1 MADIK
6 RRAFLKLLGGGA
18 TSVAGSPLL
27 KQLIGKLPVDA
38 PVKVA
43 IEERILK
50 ALQSTTDPT
59 ERANIISNAVRML
72 GINIERQPGLE
83 RRDQAE
89 EADAIRQRHNQE
101 SLARHKAGIKESE
114 ATIEERRQQEFQEIH
129 ERMSEVATHNEML
142 SRDYSIRP
150 NELDEVAARLNEFYR
165 YEDEK
170 KYRDSDEFSRKYP
183 AFNPGISR
191 YSGRGSSE
199 LDRDIR
205 TAYNYR
211 SSSKSFGTLD
221 DYIRAQTR
229 WEKDR
234 KISPYFETTPD
245 DLAAGLKNKLNID
258 ARDRV
263 HEIFKEEGYTH
274 PLRDVARQVGISD
287 EQLKSG
293 DIFPPAALL
302 NFLPGG
308 KAVRGAKKV
317 GGKLFDEFKRRF
329 GTKTQAP
336 TKKPLQLEHKPQET
350 FDVKP
355 IKEAEKVKVPRT
367 KTDDTLL

>member
-72 GINIERQPGLE
+72 EINIERQPGLE
-83 RRDQAE
+83 ERDQIE
-89 EADAIRQRHNQE
+89 EANAIRQRHNQE
-101 SLARHKAGIKESE
+101 NLARHKAGIKESE
-114 ATIEERRQQEFQEIH
+114 ATIEERRQREFQEPLK
-129 ERMSEVATHNEML
+129 RMSEVATHNEML
-142 SRDYSIRP
+142 SRDYSTRP
-150 NELDEVAARLNEFYR
+150 NELAEVAARLNEFYR
-165 YEDEK
+165 EEDDK
-170 KYRDSDEFSRKYP
+170 KYGDTIGE
-183 AFNPGISR
+183 GIYDPIIGR
-191 YSGRGSSE
+191 YSGRGSKE

-211 SSSKSFGTLD
+211 TSSESFGTLD

-229 WEKDR
+229 WEKGR

-258 ARDRV
+258 ARDRI
-263 HEIFKEEGYTH
+263 HEIFKEEGYT
-274 PLRDVARQVGISD
+274 PPITYEDVAADAPKRRSD
-287 EQLKSG
+287 LL
-293 DIFPPAALL
+293 DALTV
-302 NFLPGG
+302 LPQGRLARGVFKGG
-308 KAVRGAKKV
+308 KALLKHFMKTKAKPPAKKEAV
-317 GGKLFDEFKRRF
+317 KPQE
-329 GTKTQAP
+329 
-336 TKKPLQLEHKPQET
+336 PLQLEHKPQET

-355 IKEAEKVKVPRT
+355 IKEAEKVRVPRT
-367 KTDDTLL
+367 KTDDDIPF